1 MEIGGYLFFCG
12 TDGIKQTTKAA
23 DGKAGGIKK
32 PEREKMGR
40 LPPSMPAEGAEEKA
54 ASLLLALKNKSG
66 TDICFLGE
74 GEVLPDRATG
84 RRKGAAG

>member
-1 MEIGGYLFFCG
+1 MPFIFCG